1 MKNDAPAPQPNQANP
16 ARRFS
21 WEWFLGGIALGVALA
36 SVWFLGAPVLAPT
49 VPQTSADGLSTS
61 TKPVGSPSD
70 AVAVSDQPAGNSVT
84 VDSIT
89 VPPPGVWVAVREASG
104 TALGNVLGAARA
116 GGPRADFVVSLL
128 RPTQAGK
135 SYAVEFY
142 RDDGNGMFSVASD
155 SVYVDFDS
163 GEPVVDYFT
172 AK

>member
-1 MKNDAPAPQPNQANP
+1 MRMKDGAQAPQAIPGK
-16 ARRFS
+16 RFP
-21 WEWFLGGIALGVALA
+21 WEWFSGGVVLGIALASAWFIGAPALA
-36 SVWFLGAPVLAPT
+36 PA
-49 VPQTSADGLSTS
+49 VPQTSADGSSTT

-84 VDSIT
+84 IDSIT
-89 VPPPGVWVAVREASG
+89 VPPPGVWVAVREANG

-116 GGPRADFVVSLL
+116 GGPRSDFVVSLL

-135 SYAVEFY
+135 TYAVEFY

-163 GEPVVDYFT
+163 GQPVVDYFA